1 MRAIELLIIRAA
13 ADDHLL
19 FLGRLMAAELILS
32 NFTYN
37 FIVPSIGAKNVA
49 TTLKC

>member
-19 FLGRLMAAELILS
+19 LLGWFMAAELMLD
-32 NFTYN
+32 
-37 FIVPSIGAKNVA
+37 AKNVA
-49 TTLKC
+49 TNLEC